1 MSILLPCGSWMRNKI
16 LYHEEIEQNQGSE
29 LEPLCLKA
37 RQEVSWQSQLLG
49 DREKRMCCTQVS
61 SLNVLCKAILSEDRW
76 GPFRF
81 KATTHLLPPLF
92 WDASAG
98 RDFIFAVQCRSLV
111 VFEI

>member
-49 DREKRMCCTQVS
+49 DREKRMCCTQIFLLCRQRCKFLLKCSHLSEKGPEGGQNIGVS
-61 SLNVLCKAILSEDRW
+61 SFMD
-76 GPFRF
+76 P
-81 KATTHLLPPLF
+81 
-92 WDASAG
+92 
-98 RDFIFAVQCRSLV
+98 
-111 VFEI
+111 VFTM